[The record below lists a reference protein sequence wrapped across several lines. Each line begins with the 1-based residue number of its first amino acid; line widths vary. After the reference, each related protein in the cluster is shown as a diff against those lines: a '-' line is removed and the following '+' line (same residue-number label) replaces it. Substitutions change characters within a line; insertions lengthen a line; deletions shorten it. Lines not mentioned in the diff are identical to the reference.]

1 MRERTKTIPKGLACR
16 KDDKGRRP
24 GMAWFEHG
32 TSRIYYE
39 EEGSGDPLLLIPGW
53 SLSIEDMGLVRQALA
68 PHYRVIA
75 ADAPGSGKSGPQ
87 PREYTASYYED
98 DARSFLALLE
108 KLGAV
113 PAHIVGF
120 SDGGEYA
127 LIMAELEPA
136 AVRSIVVWG
145 AAGQQGAPAPMIEA
159 LGQIVDNPI
168 PPLQEFSDYLKSTY
182 GENNA
187 RIMSRSVAKAWGEIV
202 AAGGDMSR
210 KRAGEIACPALLIT
224 GEHDFLA
231 PPAVVSELAGAMQKA
246 EFIEAKDASHT
257 VHHEQPDWLAKTI
270 ADWLAK
276 R

>member
-1 MRERTKTIPKGLACR
+1 
-16 KDDKGRRP
+16 
-24 GMAWFEHG
+24 MAWFEHG

-39 EEGSGDPLLLIPGW
+39 EEGSGEPLLMIPGW
-53 SLSIEDMGLVRQALA
+53 SLSIEDMAPLRQALA
-68 PHYRVIA
+68 PHYHVIA

-87 PREYTASYYED
+87 PREFTASYYD
-98 DARSFLALLE
+98 DDSRSFLALLHSA
-108 KLGAV
+108 GAA

-136 AVRSIVVWG
+136 AVRSIAAWG
-145 AAGQQGAPAPMIEA
+145 AAGQQAAPPPMLQAFAEV
-159 LGQIVDNPI
+159 VDSPI
-168 PPLQEFSDYLKSTY
+168 PPLQEFSDYLKSMY

-187 RIMSRSVAKAWGEIV
+187 RIMTQTVAKAWGEIIDR
-202 AAGGDMSR
+202 GGDMSR
-210 KRAGEIACPALLIT
+210 KRAGEIACPAILIT

-231 PPAVVSELAGAMQKA
+231 PPSIVSELAGAMQRA
-246 EFIEAKDASHT
+246 EFVEAKGATHT
-257 VHHEQPDWLAKTI
+257 VHHEQPEWLTKTI